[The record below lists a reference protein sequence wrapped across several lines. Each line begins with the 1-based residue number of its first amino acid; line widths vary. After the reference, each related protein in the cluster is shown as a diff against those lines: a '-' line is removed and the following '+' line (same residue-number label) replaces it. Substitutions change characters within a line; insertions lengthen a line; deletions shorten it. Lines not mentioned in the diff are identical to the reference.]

1 MLYGGGCAD
10 VNHDAQKLAELIDAP
25 TFLTINAKGLL
36 PPAHPLSLGS
46 NQSLAAGRAVISE
59 ADLVLA
65 IGTELGETDYDVFL
79 MVGSKSM
86 AR

>member
-1 MLYGGGCAD
+1 MD
-10 VNHDAQKLAELIDAP
+10 VNHDAQKLSELIDAP